1 MKSLKKR
8 SECARYCRWFC
19 IAFALLAN
27 LPAHAVGPW
36 EQPAGQLAA
45 QVVEILGAGQAQ
57 LLVNNRS
64 TIPAAELPVIRRL
77 LEQDLRSRG
86 VVTSGA
92 ESANIIRV
100 TLSENARERLWV
112 AEVIEGNR
120 TQVAMVHVDRELVA
134 AARSETGVVLQK
146 KRIWSSS
153 EGANAP
159 SRTSDEPMLAAV
171 ETKAALVVLEQE
183 EILVFVKNTEEWHEE
198 KRFSLARQHAASRDA
213 RGMLVLAADGF
224 GFTAYTAGTE
234 CSGSYAPAIDN
245 SDRYGDW
252 TVQCHDSDDPWLVV
266 SGLVVAV
273 SAQVHAFYN
282 ASRNFFTGVVTPNQ
296 GFELKPFYSMAV
308 LPRAAAGHPVLLVN
322 GVDGA
327 VRMAEGSALKTV
339 SGTRDWGSDFA
350 VLNSTCG
357 AGTQIVASGSG
368 EAQSDSLRAYELP
381 AQEAVAVSAPL
392 EMGGTVMSLSTS
404 PDGASVWAVVRKG
417 AQEYE
422 VDRVTALCP

>member
-1 MKSLKKR
+1 
-8 SECARYCRWFC
+8 
-19 IAFALLAN
+19 
-27 LPAHAVGPW
+27 
-36 EQPAGQLAA
+36 
-45 QVVEILGAGQAQ
+45 
-57 LLVNNRS
+57 
-64 TIPAAELPVIRRL
+64 
-77 LEQDLRSRG
+77 
-86 VVTSGA
+86 
-92 ESANIIRV
+92 
-100 TLSENARERLWV
+100 
-112 AEVIEGNR
+112 
-120 TQVAMVHVDRELVA
+120 
-134 AARSETGVVLQK
+134 
-146 KRIWSSS
+146 
-153 EGANAP
+153 
-159 SRTSDEPMLAAV
+159 
-171 ETKAALVVLEQE
+171 
-183 EILVFVKNTEEWHEE
+183 
-198 KRFSLARQHAASRDA
+198 
-213 RGMLVLAADGF
+213 
-224 GFTAYTAGTE
+224 
-234 CSGSYAPAIDN
+234 
-245 SDRYGDW
+245 
-252 TVQCHDSDDPWLVV
+252 
-266 SGLVVAV
+266 V